1 MNGGSRTDAGFGRR
15 FTDHMAVARFDARS
29 GWTDTE
35 IVSFATLTLS
45 PAAMALHYG
54 QSVFEG
60 LKAFRQ
66 PDGSVALFRA
76 HDHAAR
82 LDRSARQLV
91 MPELATGTFVEAC
104 SRLVRADL
112 DMVPSTPDHSLYLR
126 PMLLATEAAL
136 GVRPAAEYLFV
147 VIASPV
153 GAYVSTGA
161 QPMTVWASRGH
172 SRAAPGGTGSAK
184 CAGNYAASLA
194 GLQQAAAHGCG
205 ETLWLDS
212 TEHRWIEELS
222 GMNVVLVA
230 TGRAGPALVTPPAG
244 GTILDGITRRS
255 LLVLGRSLGLAVV
268 ERPVAL
274 EELCDGRSFVEA
286 FACGTAAGVVPFSA
300 VRSASG
306 LWPIGNGEPGT
317 VSQRLHETLLA
328 IQEGRASDPYGWRMT
343 VAEGAL
349 SDDRLT
355 SGAGACQG
363 QRISGG

>member
-1 MNGGSRTDAGFGRR
+1 MKGESPSSTDPGFGRR
-15 FTDHMAVARFDARS
+15 FTDHMAVAHFEGRS
-29 GWTDTE
+29 GWTETD
-35 IVSFATLTLS
+35 IVAFAALSLS
-45 PAAMALHYG
+45 PAAMGLHYG
-54 QSVFEG
+54 QAVFEG

-104 SRLVRADL
+104 RRLVCTDIE
-112 DMVPSTPDHSLYLR
+112 MVPSTPGHSLYLR

-161 QPMTVWASRGH
+161 QPMTVWVSREH
-172 SRAAPGGTGSAK
+172 SRAAPDGIGSAK

-194 GLQQAAAHGCG
+194 GLQESATHGCG

-212 TEHRWIEELS
+212 NEHRWLEELS
-222 GMNVVLVA
+222 SMNVVLVA
-230 TGRAGPALVTPPAG
+230 AGQAGPTLVTPPAG
-244 GTILDGITRRS
+244 GTILDGITRKS
-255 LLVLGRSLGLAVV
+255 LLALGRSLGFAVA

-274 EELCDGRSFVEA
+274 EEMCDGRSFVEA
-286 FACGTAAGVVPFSA
+286 FACGTAAGVVPISA

-306 LWPIGNGEPGT
+306 ECPIGNGEPGP
-317 VSQRLHETLLA
+317 VARRLQQTLLA
-328 IQEGRASDPYGWRMT
+328 LQEGSAADPYGWRLSIPT
-343 VAEGAL
+343 VSADAPC
-349 SDDRLT
+349 R
-355 SGAGACQG
+355 A
-363 QRISGG
+363 RK